1 MYIPEHFSAAELI
14 PPADYAKWGEG
25 GVMMINPLLCLML
38 DQLRERHGRLV
49 INSTGRDRQQSGL
62 RTVDFYRREYRNLT
76 KTQQQVKFSSSRSA
90 HIRGDAADC
99 IPLDTT
105 VAKIH
110 QDIKDNPDLYPF
122 IHFVEDDVSWLHI
135 DVRNQPNITF
145 WSPKRGVTAVI
156 EQTPIN
162 WAAIVPTAT

>member
-25 GVMMINPLLCLML
+25 GMMMINPLLTLML
-38 DQLRERHGRLV
+38 DQLRKRHGRLV
-49 INSTGRDRQQSGL
+49 INSTGRNRQQSGL
-62 RTVDFYRREYRNLT
+62 RTIDFYRREYPSMLRS
-76 KTQQQVKFSSSRSA
+76 QQDRKFLASRSA

-105 VAKIH
+105 VEKIH

-135 DVRNQPNITF
+135 DVRNQADITF
-145 WSPKRGVTAVI
+145 WSPKRGVTEVI
-156 EQTPIN
+156 KQKPID
-162 WAAIVPTAT
+162 WSKLVTLG